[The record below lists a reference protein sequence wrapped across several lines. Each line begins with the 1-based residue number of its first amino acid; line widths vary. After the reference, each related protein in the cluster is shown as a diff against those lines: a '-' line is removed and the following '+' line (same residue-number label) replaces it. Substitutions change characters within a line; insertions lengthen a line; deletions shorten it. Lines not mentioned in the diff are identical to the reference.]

1 MSETPPSVPSAASVI
16 GLGKLGLPLA
26 ACLSASGIRTIG
38 VDVLAG
44 NVAEINAGRSPIVE
58 PGLAELVRAHGG
70 SALRATTN
78 VREAI
83 AETQVTFIIVPTP
96 SDETGGF
103 SNALLRQAIEQIG
116 AALAAS
122 PRRDHLVVV
131 SSTVMPGS
139 IDRELGPLLAASSGR
154 PLGGGVD
161 ICYDPDFISLG
172 EVVRGLREPELVLI
186 GEHRTASGDTVEAI
200 HRRMAVNRPHVARMS
215 VVSAE
220 ITKLALNAYVTM
232 KISFANN
239 LASICSGIAGADVDA
254 ATAALG
260 ADSRISPRYLSAG
273 LSFGGTCFPRDTVAF
288 RRLAASAGATA
299 PLMDATEQVNRE
311 HADRLSALVREC
323 QRRSGGTV
331 AVLGLAFRHDTPV
344 TTVSPSI
351 ALVRDLLEAGIRV
364 IGCDPLAAESAV
376 LELGDAIEYAATPAD
391 ALARATVAV
400 LAHRSRAF
408 AAAIET
414 FEPAV
419 PLTIVDCWRMIDP
432 KRVRPGVS
440 VVPFGR
446 WVSGGTRVSV

>member
-1 MSETPPSVPSAASVI
+1 MTQPTRTVPPSAVSVV

-26 ACLSASGIRTIG
+26 ACLSASGFRTIG
-38 VDVLAG
+38 VDVIAR

-70 SALRATTN
+70 STLRATTDI
-78 VREAI
+78 REAI
-83 AETQVTFIIVPTP
+83 AGTEVTFIIVPTP
-96 SDETGGF
+96 SDESGGF
-103 SNALLRQAIEQIG
+103 SNAFLREAIDQIG
-116 AALAAS
+116 AALS
-122 PRRDHLVVV
+122 DGPRRDHLVVV

-139 IDRELGPLLAASSGR
+139 IDRGLGPLLAARSGR
-154 PLGGGVD
+154 PLGEGVD

-239 LASICSGIAGADVDA
+239 LANICSGIAGADVDA
-254 ATAALG
+254 VTAALG
-260 ADSRISPRYLSAG
+260 ADTRISPRYLSAG

-288 RRLAASAGATA
+288 RKLAVCAGTTA
-299 PLMDATEQVNRE
+299 PLMEATEEVNRE
-311 HADRLSALVREC
+311 HARRLSVLVRDC
-323 QRRSGGTV
+323 QRASGGTV

-351 ALVRDLLEAGIRV
+351 ALVRDLLDAGIDV
-364 IGCDPLAAESAV
+364 IGCDPMAADSAR
-376 LELGDAIEYAATPAD
+376 LELGNSIEYAATPAD
-391 ALARATVAV
+391 ALARSTVAV
-400 LAHRSRAF
+400 LTHRSRAF

-414 FEPAV
+414 FEPAA
-419 PLTIVDCWRMIDP
+419 PLAIVDCWRMIDP
-432 KRVRPGVS
+432 SRVRPGVT

-446 WVSGGTRVSV
+446 WVG